1 MVISDQ
7 VITQH
12 IQKYLAIDPKAK
24 DSFGEVMTP
33 PLLIDEILD
42 HLPKSVW
49 TNPALKWLDPC
60 AGTGNFAILV
70 YLRLMRGL
78 TKSIPDAGDRHNHII
93 SEMLFMVELNPKNAA
108 ILHGIFG
115 KDSKGSKGSKYMKGS
130 ANIFE
135 QDYLKFFDKKNTNT
149 FDTFDTFDIIVGN
162 PPYQTPKKGVYKGSQ
177 GASKSLWPQFVELS
191 LAHLAPGGYLGF
203 VTPANW
209 RRPEH
214 PLFTTMT
221 RENRLRFL
229 HIYGKDRGMKI
240 FGVQTR
246 FDTYIVEKS
255 DVKSLKPRSLILI
268 DEKGKTHTNINVLAW
283 PFIPNYMFSQI
294 QRLIIKR
301 NNNDITRD
309 KSKDNPELDII
320 YSASIYDTR
329 KMSLTKSK
337 KYPCPTIH
345 TMTKKGLGLRYTK
358 DRGCLTKK
366 RKPPNRIDGVYESFF
381 GIPKVILNFNEKLYP
396 YNDYKGEYGL
406 SQLSFGIR
414 IDSKE
419 QGDQIISGLNSP
431 VFKDIVAATKWGSF
445 QTDWR
450 MFRYFRRDFFKLLV

>member
-7 VITQH
+7 EITQH

-24 DSFGEVMTP
+24 DSHGEVMTP

-108 ILHGIFG
+108 ILHRIFG
-115 KDSKGSKGSKYMKGS
+115 KGSKEPKGPKWSIGS

-135 QDYLKFFDKKNTNT
+135 QDYLKFFDKDNTK
-149 FDTFDTFDIIVGN
+149 TFDIIVGN
-162 PPYQTPKKGVYKGSQ
+162 PPYQAPKKGVYKGAQ

-214 PLFTTMT
+214 PLFTTMS
-221 RENRLRFL
+221 RDNRLRFL
-229 HIYGKDRGMKI
+229 HIYGKDRGLKI

-255 DVKSLKPRSLILI
+255 DAKSLNKSNPIII
-268 DEKGKTHTNINVLAW
+268 DEKGKTHTNINLSNW

-294 QRLIIKR
+294 QRLLIKNTP
-301 NNNDITRD
+301 NNN
-309 KSKDNPELDII
+309 KLDDGLDVI

-329 KMSLTKSK
+329 KLNMTKSK

-414 IDSKE
+414 IGSKE
-419 QGDQIISGLNSP
+419 EGDRIIKDLNSP
-431 VFKDIVAATKWGSF
+431 VFKEIVAATKWASF

-450 MFRYFRRDFFKLLV
+450 MFRYFRKDFFE